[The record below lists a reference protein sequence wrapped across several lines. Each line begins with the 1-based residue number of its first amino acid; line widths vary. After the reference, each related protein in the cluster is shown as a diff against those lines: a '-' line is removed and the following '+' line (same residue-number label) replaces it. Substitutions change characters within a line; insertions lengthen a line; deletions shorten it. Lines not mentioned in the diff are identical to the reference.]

1 MARSPTPTPAEPKA
15 EATASLNVDAVIF
28 AVILV
33 VAMALRLADIKMP
46 LIDAFSWR
54 EASTAMM
61 ADNFY
66 QVSWNIFYP
75 EVSWTGPLAGYQG
88 RELQIQSYL
97 TAIMYTVFGWHDWF
111 GRLISFFFGLVT
123 LFSTYGL
130 ALETWDR
137 RHAQFAAMIYAI
149 LPAAV
154 MIDSSF
160 LPDATMLGLVTFGL
174 WLFVRYWK
182 GTETRKLLVLATL
195 CFTLGALSKL
205 PGLAAG
211 LIVVW
216 LLGHWIARGQT
227 RRALLVVL
235 AMATGLAVVF
245 GYYAWAVYLGTNYP
259 PFHVA
264 GQGFVWDVGLR
275 YFLDEAYF
283 IDSLQKIA
291 QYWFYGP
298 AVGFLAVIGFWTAP
312 RASSDPALAFLPH
325 VWLAGSVLIYLAA
338 AGEMVDNPWNL
349 HIATVPIAMFAGRGA
364 LILCRSGAEGANV
377 WSVARAVCLFAIIYG
392 TATVPL
398 LKSMKGPYAE
408 KSLLLGQQLAA
419 VSEPGDLVITVA
431 TTVGDPS
438 AIYYSRRRG
447 WTFPPGGGEINW
459 SRFRDDDRAALDDF
473 EELKSQGADWFGIA
487 TNAKDAQG
495 LLFVEHHAGLITLLR
510 ETAVVAAETNDYI
523 IFELSN

>member
-182 GTETRKLLVLATL
+182 GSFQDWR
-195 CFTLGALSKL
+195 LG
-205 PGLAAG
+205 
-211 LIVVW
+211 
-216 LLGHWIARGQT
+216 
-227 RRALLVVL
+227 
-235 AMATGLAVVF
+235 
-245 GYYAWAVYLGTNYP
+245 
-259 PFHVA
+259 
-264 GQGFVWDVGLR
+264 
-275 YFLDEAYF
+275 
-283 IDSLQKIA
+283 
-291 QYWFYGP
+291 
-298 AVGFLAVIGFWTAP
+298 
-312 RASSDPALAFLPH
+312 
-325 VWLAGSVLIYLAA
+325 
-338 AGEMVDNPWNL
+338 
-349 HIATVPIAMFAGRGA
+349 
-364 LILCRSGAEGANV
+364 
-377 WSVARAVCLFAIIYG
+377 
-392 TATVPL
+392 
-398 LKSMKGPYAE
+398 
-408 KSLLLGQQLAA
+408 
-419 VSEPGDLVITVA
+419 
-431 TTVGDPS
+431 
-438 AIYYSRRRG
+438 
-447 WTFPPGGGEINW
+447 
-459 SRFRDDDRAALDDF
+459 
-473 EELKSQGADWFGIA
+473 
-487 TNAKDAQG
+487 
-495 LLFVEHHAGLITLLR
+495 
-510 ETAVVAAETNDYI
+510 
-523 IFELSN
+523 